1 MQQQQWRW
9 AIEFEERK
17 LGMVCVAYIYYVRGR
32 RGNAVAFFISNAA
45 VFFISNLAVTNPFFV
60 LLLQENNG
68 NVHE

>member
-1 MQQQQWRW
+1 MGNR
-9 AIEFEERK
+9 IRRK
-17 LGMVCVAYIYYVRGR
+17 KIRDGMFCLYIYYVRGR

-60 LLLQENNG
+60 FLLQENNG